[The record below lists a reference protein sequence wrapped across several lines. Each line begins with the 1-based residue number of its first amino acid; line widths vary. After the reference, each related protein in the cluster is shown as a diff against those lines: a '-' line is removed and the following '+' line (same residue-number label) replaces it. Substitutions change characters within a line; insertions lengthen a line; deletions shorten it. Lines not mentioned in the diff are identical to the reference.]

1 MRVFT
6 MLAGLALIATPVL
19 AQKETP
25 PAPGAPKDFRLP
37 PRKTFALP
45 NGLKVTLVRYGLVPK
60 TAVSLQIETGGI
72 DEGADEVQLSA
83 LTADMLL
90 EGTTTRSGSDISRQA
105 AEMGGNVF
113 AGSSD
118 NSIGIGGE
126 VLSENAERYVALLA
140 DVTLRPRF
148 APADVDRVRANH
160 ARDNAIALSQPGPI
174 TRAKFR
180 EMMFGEHPYGRV
192 FPPEAML
199 MGYTADKVRGF
210 YARNYGARRAHLY
223 VSGVFNEA
231 RIERAIRAAFG
242 GWAAGAAATI
252 NPPTPVNHR
261 QVQLIDRPDAVQSSL
276 RVGLPVADPSSPDW
290 VRLSV
295 TDALLGGSFGSRITT
310 NIREDKGYTYSPFSF
325 VGAWPKTGV
334 WLEVADVTTNVTG
347 ASIKEIFAETDRLRN
362 EAPSEKE
369 LGGIKNN
376 MVGIF
381 TIQNSSRNGVIN
393 QLQFVD
399 QYGLGDAYL
408 AGYVKSV
415 LAVTPAQVQ
424 ATAVRYLDPSRMT
437 ITVVGDKKTVEAQL
451 APYQAGVP

>member
-1 MRVFT
+1 MRVIT
-6 MLAGLALIATPVL
+6 MLAGLALMATPAL

-25 PAPGAPKDFRLP
+25 PAPGTPKDFRLP

-45 NGLKVTLVRYGLVPK
+45 NGLKVTLVHYGLVPK

-72 DEGADEVQLSA
+72 DEAADEVQLSA

-105 AEMGGNVF
+105 AEMGGSVF

-118 NSIGIGGE
+118 NAVGVGGE

-148 APADVDRVRANH
+148 APADVERVRANH
-160 ARDNAIALSQPGPI
+160 ARDNSIAQSQPGPI

-180 EMMFGEHPYGRV
+180 EMLFPDHPYGRV

-199 MGYTADKVRGF
+199 MGYGAEKVRAF

-231 RIERAIRAAFG
+231 KIERAIRAAFG
-242 GWAAGAAATI
+242 GWTAGAAATV

-290 VRLSV
+290 IRLTV
-295 TDALLGGSFGSRITT
+295 TDALLGGSFGSRITS

-325 VGAWPKTGV
+325 VGSWPKAGV
-334 WLEVADVTTNVTG
+334 WIEVADVTTNVTG
-347 ASIKEIFAETDRLRN
+347 ASIKEIFGETERLRN
-362 EAPSEKE
+362 EVPSEKE

-408 AGYVKSV
+408 AGYVKNV

-424 ATAVRYLDPSRMT
+424 ATALKYLDPSRMT